1 MGWPKHGQ
9 ASAWHWLVLGPGLG
23 RPWLA
28 LVGPRAWL
36 LLPLL
41 ALTGL
46 GFAAPQGEEAVVK
59 YEAYQ
64 SLCKSPDSKCSSWS
78 RQAIGNWTSP
88 HHRQEALPVMNCPEQ
103 QGVRELLSHFLQWG
117 LGGG

>member
-1 MGWPKHGQ
+1 MGPVAALHAMGWPKHGQ

-28 LVGPRAWL
+28 LVGPRAGL

-46 GFAAPQGEEAVVK
+46 GFAALQGEEAVVK
-59 YEAYQ
+59 
-64 SLCKSPDSKCSSWS
+64 
-78 RQAIGNWTSP
+78 
-88 HHRQEALPVMNCPEQ
+88 
-103 QGVRELLSHFLQWG
+103 
-117 LGGG
+117 

>member
-1 MGWPKHGQ
+1 MAALTSVCNGAQSWVGHKKGLGPVAALHATGWPKHGQ

-36 LLPLL
+36 RLPLL

-46 GFAAPQGEEAVVK
+46 GLAASQGEEAMVK
-59 YEAYQ
+59 
-64 SLCKSPDSKCSSWS
+64 
-78 RQAIGNWTSP
+78 
-88 HHRQEALPVMNCPEQ
+88 
-103 QGVRELLSHFLQWG
+103 
-117 LGGG
+117 